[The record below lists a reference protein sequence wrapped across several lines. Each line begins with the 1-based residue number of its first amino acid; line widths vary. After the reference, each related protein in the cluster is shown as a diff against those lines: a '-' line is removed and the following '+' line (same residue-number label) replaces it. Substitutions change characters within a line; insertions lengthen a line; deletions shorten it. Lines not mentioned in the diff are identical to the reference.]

1 MKRRGLILLGA
12 LAALTFG
19 LALAGCSHHRMTVD
33 DLIAMGYVHRVTFDF
48 VDGSSVVDDEEED
61 EKGEDAEEGED
72 EEDEK
77 EETRDKLVQYV
88 KDGSLIIEPGTEFG
102 TGSAPTREGYTFN
115 AYYRGSEDGQGNIT
129 YGERW
134 DFAADRVTEDI
145 TLYAR
150 WYPNYTL
157 TVHFG
162 ENYAQTQSFSVRQS
176 NEGVPEAVE
185 SVSLNDNTVLDGFY
199 RSAED
204 ARAKQN
210 AVSFP
215 YTPQDLAPPPQEN
228 TVTHLWANTLEGYWE
243 LVDDAAD
250 LTTISEGL
258 NVYILNDIDFAG
270 KTLSFPDNYAGEFNG
285 NGFTLSNFTVT
296 QGRAN
301 ARTQSYGIFRELTAS
316 AYVHDVTFENVT
328 YTGQLTNSS
337 VIEYRAGI
345 LAGSALSGARVT
357 NVQVVGGK
365 FTYVIEDKFMEDV
378 FPGDVPVLIGG
389 DPDPEAVDT
398 SGSSFSGIVFEENF
412 FKWTPEEAEANQDN
426 TENSES

>member
-19 LALAGCSHHRMTVD
+19 LALAGCSTNRLTLD
-33 DLIAMGYVHRVTFDF
+33 DLTEMGYTRSVTFDWAGGRLGDSETPL
-48 VDGSSVVDDEEED
+48 VLRVKDNSLVVD
-61 EKGEDAEEGED
+61 
-72 EEDEK
+72 
-77 EETRDKLVQYV
+77 
-88 KDGSLIIEPGTEFG
+88 PGTIST
-102 TGSAPTREGYTFN
+102 TGSQPTRTGYTFN
-115 AYYRGSEDGQGNIT
+115 AYYRGTEDADGNIT

-134 DFAADRVTEDI
+134 DFATDRVTEDI
-145 TLYAR
+145 TLYVR
-150 WYPNYTL
+150 WFANYSL
-157 TVHFG
+157 TVHYG
-162 ENYAQTQSFSVRQS
+162 ENYEQTMSISVGQS
-176 NEGVPEAVE
+176 NEGVAQAIE
-185 SVSLNDNTVLDGFY
+185 SISISNNTVLDGFY

-204 ARAKQN
+204 AQAKTN

-215 YTPQDLAPPPQEN
+215 YTPQDLSPQGN
-228 TVTHLWANTLEGYWE
+228 TVTHLWANTLAGYWQ

-301 ARTQSYGIFRELTAS
+301 ARTQSYGIFRALAAS

-389 DPDPEAVDT
+389 DPDPETVNT